1 MTDLKA
7 REEQLKTRL
16 SELDGRL
23 HRIDDHLK
31 KPAHPDWEEEA
42 QEAEMDEVLEELGE
56 AGSREVAAIQA
67 ALARIEKGTYGVCV
81 KCGEDITEERL
92 DVLPHTPL
100 CKDCAGELA
109 AERAAQSPGMNQP
122 RPIKSD

>member
-7 REEQLKTRL
+7 REEQLKARL

-31 KPAHPDWEEEA
+31 TPANPDWEEEA

-56 AGSREVAAIQA
+56 VGSREVAAIKA
-67 ALARIEKGTYGVCV
+67 ALGRIEKGTYGTCV
-81 KCGEDITEERL
+81 KCSEDISDERL

-109 AERAAQSPGMNQP
+109 AERAAASPGIRQP
-122 RPIKSD
+122 RPIKPQ